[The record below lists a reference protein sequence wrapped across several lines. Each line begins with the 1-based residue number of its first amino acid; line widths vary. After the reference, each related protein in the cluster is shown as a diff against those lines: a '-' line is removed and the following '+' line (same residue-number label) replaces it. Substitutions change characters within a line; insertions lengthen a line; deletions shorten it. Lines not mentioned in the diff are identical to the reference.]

1 MKSLVKELLSSREIL
16 DVLEAVRQEK
26 QKEMVKCEQ
35 QVSVLTLDS
44 QIGVLSFFLMSKE
57 VYYNK
62 CLWLSY
68 VENW

>member
-1 MKSLVKELLSSREIL
+1 MKSLVKELFSSREIL